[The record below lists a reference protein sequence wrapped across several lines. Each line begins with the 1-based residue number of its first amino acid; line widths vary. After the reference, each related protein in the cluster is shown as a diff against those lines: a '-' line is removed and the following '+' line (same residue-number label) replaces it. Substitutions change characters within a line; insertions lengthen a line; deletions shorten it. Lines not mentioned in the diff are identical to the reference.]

1 MMKLQSGLAGKSS
14 KGDVAMSAGW
24 SSLIVSA
31 MVLIVIGAI
40 YLLVDRRKRE
50 KKEAFRRYWELNGYD
65 FGTFDEADD
74 EGYSLGKD
82 DWELYV
88 CRSRKSENADWSL
101 ESIWRTRRHD
111 SERRTF
117 ALQYAASSVPFEE
130 LPEMVRKAAVSAL
143 RIVFRESLS
152 QLNSVR
158 TAFTQRGMACLAFEP
173 EAGSAQSMIERLQP
187 EIACWSDTMKLYIE
201 STPDFVQ
208 IRVDNLYID
217 KPEEAEAVI
226 RMGLILLE
234 QNAI

>member
-1 MMKLQSGLAGKSS
+1 
-14 KGDVAMSAGW
+14 MSAGW

-31 MVLIVIGAI
+31 IVLIIIGAI
-40 YLLVDRRKRE
+40 YLLVARRKRE
-50 KKEAFRRYWELNGYD
+50 KKEAFRQHWELNGYS

-74 EGYSLGKD
+74 EGYSLERD

-111 SERRTF
+111 PERKTF
-117 ALQYAASSVPFEE
+117 ALQYAPSSVPFEE

-152 QLNSVR
+152 QLSSVR
-158 TAFTQRGMACLAFEP
+158 TAFTQGGMACLAFEP
-173 EAGSAQSMIERLQP
+173 EAGSAQSIIERLQP
-187 EIACWSDTMKLYIE
+187 EIACWNGKMKLYFE
-201 STPDFVQ
+201 STPDSVK
-208 IRVDNLYID
+208 IRLEDFYID

-234 QNAI
+234 RNSI